1 MDARVWH
8 GAYDAGVPPAL
19 DYEPRT
25 IPEALVRSARAHP
38 ERTALVYPG
47 GRMDYRRL
55 LEQVEACAGAL
66 AERGVGPGSSV
77 AVQLPNLPQT
87 VIAAQAVLLLGAR
100 LVMTNP
106 LYTDD
111 EVQHQWHDA
120 GCRVAVVADFL
131 WPAGRL
137 ERLRGALPI
146 EHWIAASIPDVL
158 PWPLRPLV
166 RRRLMRR
173 DPPHAADLSRV
184 SGVTG
189 FRAALARAR
198 PRPAH
203 APPALDEVALL
214 QYTGGTTGRSRG
226 AMLTHRN
233 LSANVQQVSAWTDVD
248 VGAHEVFLA
257 APPLFHVL
265 GLTACMHHPL
275 WVGATIV
282 LLPDPRDIAAMVRA
296 IETER
301 VTRLVL
307 VPAMFH
313 AINTFPG
320 IAERDLSSVTSC
332 FSGSAPL
339 SDDTLRRFEELTG
352 GRILE
357 GYGLTETSP
366 VTHVNPARGERRV
379 GSIGLPLPDTD
390 ARIVD
395 AADDERECATD
406 EAGELL
412 LRGPQVMA
420 GYWNAPA
427 ETASALADGW
437 LHTGDL
443 ATRDAQG
450 YFRIVGRKK
459 ELIISGGYNVYPDEV
474 DRVLLQHPEVLEAAS
489 IGVPDERVGERVKA
503 FVVRRPGATLTEADL
518 TAFCRAHLAAFKV
531 PREIEWRESLPR
543 SSVLKVL
550 RRVLSQEELER
561 RKTRP

>member
-1 MDARVWH
+1 
-8 GAYDAGVPPAL
+8 
-19 DYEPRT
+19 
-25 IPEALVRSARAHP
+25 
-38 ERTALVYPG
+38 
-47 GRMDYRRL
+47 
-55 LEQVEACAGAL
+55 
-66 AERGVGPGSSV
+66 
-77 AVQLPNLPQT
+77 
-87 VIAAQAVLLLGAR
+87 
-100 LVMTNP
+100 
-106 LYTDD
+106 
-111 EVQHQWHDA
+111 
-120 GCRVAVVADFL
+120 
-131 WPAGRL
+131 
-137 ERLRGALPI
+137 
-146 EHWIAASIPDVL
+146 
-158 PWPLRPLV
+158 
-166 RRRLMRR
+166 
-173 DPPHAADLSRV
+173 
-184 SGVTG
+184 
-189 FRAALARAR
+189 
-198 PRPAH
+198 
-203 APPALDEVALL
+203 
-214 QYTGGTTGRSRG
+214 
-226 AMLTHRN
+226 MLTHRN